1 MGIYD
6 HDHDYSPVEAFQLDI
21 RLIQVYASR

>member
-6 HDHDYSPVEAFQLDI
+6 HDHGYNPEEAFQLDI
-21 RLIQVYASR
+21 RLIQEYASR